1 MFMVYLPIYKAHGVA
16 YGAALSAPVAF
27 VCSPVPV
34 SYFIK
39 CISGSRKKGT
49 RESGCTKRVRSSA
62 REK

>member
-16 YGAALSAPVAF
+16 YGAAPVAF
-27 VCSPVPV
+27 VCSPIPV

-62 REK
+62 RGK